1 MKKFIMSLL
10 IILFLIFGLKDKI
23 IIPDNAIRLRII
35 ASSNDDYDQE
45 IKLKV
50 KDKVEDEMYKILD
63 NTYSIA
69 LAKNRIENNLL
80 NIDNVVKNTLKENN
94 YNKSYNINFGKN
106 YFPEKTYKGIT
117 YEEGMYESLVV
128 TLGNGKG
135 DNWWCVLFPPF
146 CLIEAED
153 SDEVEYRFKIKEILD
168 KYF

>member
-94 YNKSYNINFGKN
+94 YNKSYKINFGKN